1 MGIKQFF
8 KDMTRE
14 KARPLSITDENYK
27 EVIEQSEAP
36 VLLDV
41 WSPNCPW
48 CVKLMPTIHGLA
60 DKYRDVVRVADMNA
74 AVATKAAA
82 KLKVKGTPTVLLLR
96 KGRVVERVVGFKP
109 QAFFEQA
116 MVVKFPEVFE
126 EEA

>member
-14 KARPLSITDENYK
+14 KVQPLSITDANYK
-27 EVIEQSEAP
+27 ELIEQSEVP

-48 CVKLMPTIHGLA
+48 CVKLVPTIQGLA

-96 KGRVVERVVGFKP
+96 KGRVIERVVGFKP

-126 EEA
+126 EDA